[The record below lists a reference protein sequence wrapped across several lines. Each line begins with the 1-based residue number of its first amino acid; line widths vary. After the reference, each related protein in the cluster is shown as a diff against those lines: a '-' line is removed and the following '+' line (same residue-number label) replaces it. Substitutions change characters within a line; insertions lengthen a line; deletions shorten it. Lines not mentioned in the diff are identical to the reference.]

1 MPEQKTILLVDDE
14 PSIRIISGALLGRAG
29 YDVMVAADG
38 FEALQK
44 IRERVPDLV
53 ITDLRMPNMNG
64 FELLAVLRSQFPQI
78 PTIAISGEFLVID
91 VKIAPIA
98 DAFFQKG
105 NYSPP
110 DLQKKI
116 AELLSSP
123 PQRDAAAMK
132 GGTVWT
138 PTGDSPV
145 MLTCTN
151 CLRTFPLQA
160 SNGAALERSAV
171 CLFCGAQLQVEV
183 IAIGVAPGR
192 H

>member
-1 MPEQKTILLVDDE
+1 MTEKRTILLVDDE
-14 PSIRIISGALLGRAG
+14 PSIRIISGALLTRAG
-29 YDVMVAADG
+29 YEVMVAADG

-44 IRERVPDLV
+44 IREKVPDLV

-78 PTIAISGEFLVID
+78 PTIAISGEFLVLD

-105 NYSPP
+105 SYAPP
-110 DLQKKI
+110 DLHKKI
-116 AELLSSP
+116 AELLQAP
-123 PQRDAAAMK
+123 PQRE
-132 GGTVWT
+132 GGPKKSTVWT
-138 PTGDSPV
+138 PTGDAPV

-151 CLRTFPLQA
+151 CLRTFPFQSA
-160 SNGAALERSAV
+160 NGAALENTAL
-171 CLFCGAQLQVEV
+171 CLFCGVELQVEV

-192 H
+192 S

>member
-1 MPEQKTILLVDDE
+1 LSDPKTILLVDDE
-14 PSIRIISGALLGRAG
+14 PSIRILSGALLSRAG

-44 IRERVPDLV
+44 IREKLPDLV

-116 AELLSSP
+116 VELLSAP
-123 PQRDAAAMK
+123 PQRDAASKK
-132 GGTVWT
+132 GTIWT

-145 MLTCTN
+145 MLTCTS

-160 SNGAALERSAV
+160 SNGSALEKSAV
-171 CLFCGAQLQVEV
+171 CLFCGAELQVEV
-183 IAIGVAPGR
+183 IAIGVAPGNR
-192 H
+192 